1 MTKIKLIIISLGFL
15 VGTLPNHIVSAISCP
30 DLRIVFARG
39 SGGGAYDSADYLE
52 FKNTIEEKIHSLGL
66 TYDFIDL
73 DYPAVSVGLDHLD
86 NMLGAAISSG
96 EAYNFGDSVRTG
108 VDNLVSLV
116 NGACTNTQY
125 ILGGYSQGAMVII
138 KALPRLDAS
147 RVIYAATFGD
157 PKLFLPEGE
166 GIIPKACL
174 GENLSDYRAY
184 VPECHVYEGLLGGM
198 RNYQPS
204 DFIGKLGTWCNKHD
218 IMCSRFFNLGEHLR
232 YIDDGLYEDASRKI
246 YNKIIDHYKL
256 SRTYLAPHDT
266 AILIDSTGSMA
277 GIINRYKAE
286 ALRLAN
292 ETFSSNGR
300 VALYDYRDLDD
311 PYTPHEYCNFE
322 TCTPENIKGLI
333 NSITVDGGGD
343 TLESLLSASYTLMRS
358 LRWHYGAVK
367 SVVVLT
373 DAGYHLPD
381 LDGIGFED
389 VVTLSRSIDPVN
401 FYVITNDANL
411 ETYQSLA
418 TATDGQVVSIND
430 NLSLLTDHI
439 IARYDSL
446 PMLEDLPMPTSA
458 TSTVTPT
465 LTIANSELAGEIFH
479 LEFTTNA
486 ERIIVALN
494 DAILGITTEHSL
506 NFTNLDLAT
515 VNTIRLIPVIGETLG
530 APINVDIPLL
540 LAAPNTGITL

>member
-1 MTKIKLIIISLGFL
+1 MTKIKLFIISLGFL
-15 VGTLPNHIVSAISCP
+15 AGTLPSRVVSAISCP

-52 FKNTIEEKIHSLGL
+52 FKNTIEEKIRPLGL
-66 TYDFIDL
+66 TYEFIDL

-96 EAYNFGDSVRTG
+96 EAYNFGASVKIGT
-108 VDNLVSLV
+108 DNLISLV
-116 NGACTNTQY
+116 NGSCTNTRY

-166 GIIPKACL
+166 GILPKACL
-174 GENLSDYRAY
+174 GEDFSDYRAY
-184 VPECHVYEGLLGGM
+184 VPECRVYEGLLGGV
-198 RNYQPS
+198 RDYQPEN
-204 DFIGKLGTWCNKHD
+204 FIGKLGTWCNKHD
-218 IMCSRFFNLGEHLR
+218 VMCSRFFNLNEHLR

-246 YNKIIDHYKL
+246 YNKIIEYYRLD
-256 SRTYLAPHDT
+256 RTYLAPHDT
-266 AILIDSTGSMA
+266 VILIDSTGSMA
-277 GIINRYKAE
+277 SIIDHYKAE

-300 VALYDYRDLDD
+300 VALYDYRDLGD

-322 TCTPENIKGLI
+322 TCTPENVENLI
-333 NSITVDGGGD
+333 NSITVYGGGD
-343 TLESLLSASYTLMRS
+343 APESLLSASHTVMQS
-358 LRWHYGAVK
+358 LHWRYGAVK

-381 LDGIGFED
+381 LDGVSFED
-389 VVTLSRSIDPVN
+389 VVALSKSIDPVN
-401 FYVITNDANL
+401 FYIITNDSNL

-418 TATDGQVVSIND
+418 TATDGQVVSISD

-439 IARYDSL
+439 ITRYDSL
-446 PMLEDLPMPTSA
+446 PMLENLSTTTSA
-458 TSTVTPT
+458 ASTATPT
-465 LTIANSELAGEIFH
+465 LTITNSELAGEVFH

-494 DAILGITTEHSL
+494 DVILGVTTEHSL
-506 NFTNLDLAT
+506 DFINLDLAT
-515 VNTIRLIPVIGETLG
+515 INTLRLTPIVGENLG
-530 APINVDIPLL
+530 TPINVDIPLL
-540 LAAPNTGITL
+540 LAAPNTGVAI

>member
-1 MTKIKLIIISLGFL
+1 MTKIKLFIISLGLF
-15 VGTLPNHIVSAISCP
+15 VGTLPSPIASAISCP

-39 SGGGAYDSADYLE
+39 SGGGAYDSTDYLE
-52 FKNTIEEKIHSLGL
+52 FKNTIEEKIHSLNL

-96 EAYNFGDSVRTG
+96 EAYNFGASVKTG
-108 VDNLVSLV
+108 ADNLVSLV
-116 NGACTNTQY
+116 NGACTNTRY

-138 KALPRLDAS
+138 KALPRLIPE
-147 RVIYAATFGD
+147 RIIYAATFGD

-166 GIIPKACL
+166 GILPKACR
-174 GENLSDYRAY
+174 GEDFSDYRTY
-184 VPECHVYEGLLGGM
+184 VPECRVYEGLLGGIH
-198 RNYQPS
+198 NYQPD

-218 IMCSRFFNLGEHLR
+218 IMCSRFFNLNEHLR

-246 YNKIIDHYKL
+246 YNKIIEYYELD
-256 SRTYLAPHDT
+256 RTYLAPHDT

-277 GIINRYKAE
+277 GIISRYKAE

-300 VALYDYRDLDD
+300 VALYDYRDLGD

-322 TCTPENIKGLI
+322 TCTPEKIESLI
-333 NSITVDGGGD
+333 NAISVDGGGD
-343 TLESLLSASYTLMRS
+343 TPESLLSASHTIMQS
-358 LRWHYGAVK
+358 LHWRYGAVK

-373 DAGYHLPD
+373 DAGYHMPD
-381 LDGIGFED
+381 LDGISFED
-389 VVTLSRSIDPVN
+389 VVALSRSIDPVN
-401 FYVITNDANL
+401 FYVITNDSNL

-446 PMLEDLPMPTSA
+446 PTLEFSATPTS
-458 TSTVTPT
+458 TSNETTPAITVTHT
-465 LTIANSELAGEIFH
+465 ELIDEVFY
-479 LEFTTNA
+479 LNLTTNA
-486 ERIIVALN
+486 EHIIVVLN
-494 DAILGITTEHSL
+494 DTILGITTEHSL

-515 VNTIRLIPVIGETLG
+515 VNTIRLIPVIGEILG

-540 LAAPNTGITL
+540 LAAPNTGSII

>member
-1 MTKIKLIIISLGFL
+1 VTKIKLFIISLGFL
-15 VGTLPNHIVSAISCP
+15 AGTLPSRVVSAISCP

-52 FKNTIEEKIHSLGL
+52 FKNTIEEKIHPLGL
-66 TYDFIDL
+66 TYEFIDL

-96 EAYNFGDSVRTG
+96 EAYNFGDSVKIGT
-108 VDNLVSLV
+108 DNLVSLV
-116 NGACTNTQY
+116 NGSCTNTRY

-138 KALPRLDAS
+138 KALPKLIPERI
-147 RVIYAATFGD
+147 IYAATFGD

-166 GIIPKACL
+166 GIVPKACL
-174 GENLSDYRAY
+174 GENFSDYRAY
-184 VPECHVYEGLLGGM
+184 VPECRVYEGLLGGV
-198 RNYQPS
+198 RSYQP
-204 DFIGKLGTWCNKHD
+204 DNFIGKLGTWCNKHD
-218 IMCSRFFNLGEHLR
+218 IMCSRFFSLSEHLR

-256 SRTYLAPHDT
+256 NRTYLAPHDT

-300 VALYDYRDLDD
+300 VALYDYRDLGD

-322 TCTPENIKGLI
+322 TCTPENIEDLI

-389 VVTLSRSIDPVN
+389 VVALSRSIDPVN
-401 FYVITNDANL
+401 FYIITNDTNL

-418 TATDGQVVSIND
+418 TATDGRVVSIND

-446 PMLEDLPMPTSA
+446 PTLEFSATPTS
-458 TSTVTPT
+458 TSNETTPT
-465 LTIANSELAGEIFH
+465 ITITRTELIDEVFY
-479 LEFTTNA
+479 LNLTTNA
-486 ERIIVALN
+486 ERIIVVLN
-494 DAILGITTEHSL
+494 DTILGITTEHSL

-540 LAAPNTGITL
+540 LAAPNTGSII